1 MISTIRRYLQTDE
14 FAGRATTEMDQAY
27 AAQLGSYGTIV
38 MFSHIP
44 ILEYGSWQYAGGG
57 QEG

>member
-14 FAGRATTEMDQAY
+14 FAGRATAEMDQAY

-44 ILEYGSWQYAGGG
+44 ILEYGS
-57 QEG
+57 